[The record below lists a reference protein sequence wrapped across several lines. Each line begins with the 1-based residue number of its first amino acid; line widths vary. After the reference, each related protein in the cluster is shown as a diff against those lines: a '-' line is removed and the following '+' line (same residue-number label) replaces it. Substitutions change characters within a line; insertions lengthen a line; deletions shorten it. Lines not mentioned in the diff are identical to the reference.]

1 MGLTEE
7 LAAWR
12 IQKKSYDADPDVR
25 ENIARD
31 LEM

>member
-1 MGLTEE
+1 MGLTQK

-12 IQKKSYDADPDVR
+12 ARKKNYDADPDVR
-25 ENIARD
+25 ENTSRD

>member
-12 IQKKSYDADPDVR
+12 ARERNYDADPDVR
-25 ENIARD
+25 ENISRD